1 MATSVANDAPS
12 ILDAAIALAPKIRAA
27 APEIEAGRR
36 LPAHIVE
43 ALKAAGIF
51 RMAMPREWG
60 GPQLDPLTQ
69 LRVIE
74 TLARADGAAGWCA
87 MINSDGGYFSA
98 FIDQDAAR
106 KMYRDLDA
114 PTAASLF
121 SAGRARQ
128 VAGGYRVSGRWSFVS
143 GCQHAVWFLGSCI
156 VHQGELPQ
164 TRKEG
169 GPEVRMCFMPVAQGE
184 IIDTWF
190 STGLRGSGSHDF
202 AVNDVFVP
210 AQQTYDLNAI
220 KVLRPGPLY
229 AFPMM
234 FAYNLPAVTLG
245 IARAALDAF
254 VEHAS
259 PRQVSYGAISG
270 VKRSLGE
277 EPHVQSAL
285 GRAESLVG
293 AARSYVYEQMA
304 ATWETLLAGK
314 RLSLEQR
321 ARYRL
326 AGIHAHEACAEAVDL
341 LYKANGG
348 SSVYGGGALER
359 CFRDAHTANQHTL
372 NNLKVYETTGRVLL
386 GMEVHKSLL

>member
-1 MATSVANDAPS
+1 
-12 ILDAAIALAPKIRAA
+12 
-27 APEIEAGRR
+27 
-36 LPAHIVE
+36 
-43 ALKAAGIF
+43 
-51 RMAMPREWG
+51 MPREWG
-60 GPQLDPLTQ
+60 GPELDPLTQ

-106 KMYRDLDA
+106 EMYRDLDA

-128 VAGGYRVSGRWSFVS
+128 VAGGYRVSGRWKLRQRLPACGLVS
-143 GCQHAVWFLGSCI
+143 GLLHRGPD
-156 VHQGELPQ
+156 GELPQ
-164 TRKEG
+164 TRKDG

-245 IARAALDAF
+245 IARGRWTLRRAR
-254 VEHAS
+254 S

-270 VKRSLGE
+270 V
-277 EPHVQSAL
+277 QA
-285 GRAESLVG
+285 
-293 AARSYVYEQMA
+293 
-304 ATWETLLAGK
+304 LAG
-314 RLSLEQR
+314 
-321 ARYRL
+321 
-326 AGIHAHEACAEAVDL
+326 
-341 LYKANGG
+341 
-348 SSVYGGGALER
+348 
-359 CFRDAHTANQHTL
+359 
-372 NNLKVYETTGRVLL
+372 
-386 GMEVHKSLL
+386 